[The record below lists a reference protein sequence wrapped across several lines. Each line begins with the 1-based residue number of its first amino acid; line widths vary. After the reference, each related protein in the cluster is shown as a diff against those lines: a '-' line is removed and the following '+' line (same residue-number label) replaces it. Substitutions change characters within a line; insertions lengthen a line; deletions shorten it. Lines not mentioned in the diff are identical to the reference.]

1 MSYKYENK
9 GDYGY
14 ADDDDASYM
23 SDTRMTKRMKKELAE
38 LNKEDK
44 GYFQVKRNNPYS
56 RPSGK
61 LTTVGIFGS
70 GDVGASI
77 RDAITGVRNYA
88 HKVGSPSEDLYFK
101 VRICTGEMGPD
112 NPSLFFDSPEQY
124 ERHMFAK
131 LDDEVKMRWHRKN
144 LAAKRALGDDEPRN
158 LKVLTNGQHVT
169 IVK

>member
-1 MSYKYENK
+1 MSYKYENT
-9 GDYGY
+9 DYGY
-14 ADDDDASYM
+14 DDDEASYM

-38 LNKEDK
+38 LNKQDK
-44 GYFQVKRNNPYS
+44 GYREVKRHPYPYS
-56 RPSGK
+56 FGK
-61 LTTVGIFGS
+61 MKTIGIFGS

-77 RDAITGVRNYA
+77 RDAVTGVRNYA
-88 HKVGSPSEDLYFK
+88 HKVGSVSEDLYFK

-144 LAAKRALGDDEPRN
+144 LVAKRALGDDEPRN
-158 LKVLTNGQHVT
+158 LKVLTNGQQAT